1 MYKMVHK
8 NYKWNI
14 SEEKGRNMA
23 YNLIETILKEK
34 KDNTIDIEELI
45 FLLNNRTKTIN
56 ITNNNKTKNL
66 TNYMKVVFGGI
77 INFIDD
83 YDSFLLQKKDTYTLI
98 KLNNIGMRD
107 WIFVDDDY
115 E

>member
-14 SEEKGRNMA
+14 SEEKGRNMT
-23 YNLIETILKEK
+23 YNLVEAILKEK
-34 KDNTIDIEELI
+34 TDNTIEIDELT
-45 FLLNNRTKTIN
+45 FLLNNRTKDVN
-56 ITNNNKTKNL
+56 ILNNNKNKNL
-66 TNYMKVVFGGI
+66 TNYIKVVFGGI
-77 INFIDD
+77 VNFIDD
-83 YDSFLLQKKDTYTLI
+83 YDRFLLQKKDGGTLI
-98 KLNNIGMRD
+98 KLNNIELND

>member
-14 SEEKGRNMA
+14 SEEKGRNMT

-34 KDNTIDIEELI
+34 KDNTIDIDELT
-45 FLLNNRTKTIN
+45 FLLNNRTKSIT

-66 TNYMKVVFGGI
+66 TNYMKVVFGGM

-83 YDSFLLQKKDTYTLI
+83 YDIFLLQKKESGTFI
-98 KLNNIGMRD
+98 KLNNIGMSD
-107 WIFVDDDY
+107 WIFVDDDC

>member
-8 NYKWNI
+8 NYKWNT
-14 SEEKGRNMA
+14 SEEKGRNMT
-23 YNLIETILKEK
+23 YNIIETILKEK
-34 KDNTIDIEELI
+34 TDNTIDIEELT
-45 FLLNNRTKTIN
+45 FLLNNRTKTIP

-83 YDSFLLQKKDTYTLI
+83 YDRFLLQKKDGCTLI
-98 KLNNIGMRD
+98 KLNNIELSD
-107 WIFVDDDY
+107 WIFVDD

>member
-14 SEEKGRNMA
+14 SEEKGRKMT

-34 KDNTIDIEELI
+34 KDNSIDIEELT
-45 FLLNNRTKTIN
+45 FLLNNRTKTIT

-77 INFIDD
+77 ITFIDE
-83 YDSFLLQKKDTYTLI
+83 YDKFLLQKKDDRTLI
-98 KLNNIGMRD
+98 KLNNIELSD
-107 WIFVDDDY
+107 WILVDDD